1 MQNEFEK
8 QVHQKMEELNLV
20 PSDPVWQKVELQI
33 RRKKD
38 RRRLLLWLPLMVLFL
53 GGGIWFFM
61 NHDVK
66 HNAAGKL
73 SKENLQQKNELTKTQ
88 PTIHNETDSKIII
101 NKKKADKTKTHSSE
115 NVHANI
121 SETAAIATFNKPSIE
136 KKLLIHKKRN
146 SKSDFVENKNFSD
159 QQKNSIVKE
168 GRKDFS
174 SSIINQKK
182 ISEADTSSSVL
193 HLNSNLMVNNSSEIK
208 TVVATSKQD
217 SVRAD
222 TALQKPQT
230 ALKKSAEPKWKYAL
244 LVSGGAS
251 GLSRLQLFNRQQ
263 SFGTAP
269 NYSTGTANS
278 GGTFYDRSS
287 PVKKDWSL
295 SVGIAATK
303 RLSKRTSFSTGVQY
317 RYYSNS
323 ILVGNKI
330 TQDTV
335 LANFAVRQY
344 YSGNNATLQSYRN
357 QYHFISV
364 PVNIDW
370 QLLQKIP
377 LHLHAGI
384 SLQYLIQTNA
394 LRFDAATKSYFNNKK
409 AFNSIQLFSE
419 LGLSYSVFLKQH
431 VLLFG
436 PQLQYGLTRIEKGN
450 PVYHLFSYGITAEW
464 QWRKK

>member
-8 QVHQKMEELNLV
+8 QVQQKMEELNLV
-20 PSDPVWQKVELQI
+20 PSGPVWEKVELQI

-38 RRRLLLWLPLMVLFL
+38 RRRLFFWLPAMVLFL
-53 GGGIWFFM
+53 SGGIWFFM
-61 NHDVK
+61 NDDVQN
-66 HNAAGKL
+66 HATGKL
-73 SKENLQQKNELTKTQ
+73 SEKNLQQKNKLTKSQ
-88 PTIHNETDSKIII
+88 PIIHNKTITKATLNE
-101 NKKKADKTKTHSSE
+101 KKTDKTKTHSSE
-115 NVHANI
+115 NVHESI
-121 SETAAIATFNKPSIE
+121 SETATIVTFNKPSIE

-146 SKSDFVENKNFSD
+146 SKSDFVENENFSK
-159 QQKNSIVKE
+159 QKKNSIVKE
-168 GRKDFS
+168 ERKDFS
-174 SSIINQKK
+174 STVINQKK
-182 ISEADTSSSVL
+182 ISDADTASFVL
-193 HLNSNLMVNNSSEIK
+193 HLNSNLALNNSEKNIADTIAK
-208 TVVATSKQD
+208 HD

-222 TALQKPQT
+222 TALQKKP
-230 ALKKSAEPKWKYAL
+230 AASKKSAKPKWKYAL
-244 LVSGGAS
+244 LVNGGAS
-251 GLSRLQLFNRQQ
+251 GLSRLQLFNRQP

-269 NYSTGTANS
+269 NYSAGTNS

-287 PVKKDWSL
+287 PVKKGWSL
-295 SVGIAATK
+295 SVGIASVK
-303 RLSKRTSFSTGVQY
+303 RLSKRTSFFTGVQY

-335 LANFAVRQY
+335 LSNFAVSQY
-344 YSGNNATLQSYRN
+344 YSGNSATLQSYRN

-370 QLLQKIP
+370 QLLQKNP
-377 LHLHAGI
+377 LNLHAGI

-409 AFNSIQLFSE
+409 AFNSTQLLSE
-419 LGLSYSVFLKQH
+419 LGLTYSVFFKQH
-431 VLLFG
+431 ILQFG

-450 PVYHLFSYGITAEW
+450 AAYHLFSYGITAQW